1 MSLFYAFRIVSLEE
15 FGISDW
21 ESLPLLSLASL
32 HQVVLL
38 LNLLVFPL
46 ARPFGVVCIG
56 LFISEDATFNC
67 NCVFIS
73 VGKVIFVRQT
83 KSCFPTLSSTAWM
96 SCGILNCC
104 LLMSPRIYLKRL
116 PSFIRL
122 SFCSLLSL
130 SKWAVVKY

>member
-32 HQVVLL
+32 HQVLLL

-46 ARPFGVVCIG
+46 ARPFGTVCIG
-56 LFISEDATFNC
+56 LFISEDASFNY
-67 NCVFIS
+67 NSVFIS
-73 VGKVIFVRQT
+73 VGKVIFVRQP
-83 KSCFPTLSSTAWM
+83 KSCFPTLSSTDWM

-104 LLMSPRIYLKRL
+104 FLMSPRIYLKRL
-116 PSFIRL
+116 PSFIRHKFL
-122 SFCSLLSL
+122 LIVVVIKVGCS
-130 SKWAVVKY
+130 